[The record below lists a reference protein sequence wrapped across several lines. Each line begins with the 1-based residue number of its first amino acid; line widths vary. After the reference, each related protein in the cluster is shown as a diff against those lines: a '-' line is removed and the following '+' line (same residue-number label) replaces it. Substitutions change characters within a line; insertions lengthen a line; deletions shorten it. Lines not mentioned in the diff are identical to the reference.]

1 MSLTKDQFNDAEL
14 TSFAIEIIKDL
25 YTKPHVDPHDSFI
38 CELAEEIEKELM
50 ANVDPLTSQ
59 ASSSF
64 YTDPSIYLASNTSVS
79 TVSHHHNDLL
89 QAAHVPPINIP
100 YKSLSAPRPQIISC
114 CQLSSNDSFNHALP
128 SLPASPVHSPKCKAL
143 YITFEG
149 DRKRAATYS
158 KGKQRNQLSPKHTH
172 NQRRRH
178 FKSPFHPPPR
188 PQTPVSRK
196 HVQTS
201 IATNAKSMKSDI
213 TSCISPRCRQT
224 ANRNC
229 AIPNFSEMKDVV
241 AIRVTRKTIPQAKQ
255 NDNKRRERSNGL
267 IYNEKRDMRYRSR
280 SNKQVRSK
288 LNRQRARNNARK
300 IRSNS
305 VHANATSPIS
315 AVTNAAGVGNGF
327 VFMKAYK

>member
-89 QAAHVPPINIP
+89 QAVHVPPINIP
-100 YKSLSAPRPQIISC
+100 YKSLSAPRPQIISR

-128 SLPASPVHSPKCKAL
+128 SLPSSPVHSPKC
-143 YITFEG
+143 
-149 DRKRAATYS
+149 
-158 KGKQRNQLSPKHTH
+158 
-172 NQRRRH
+172 NQRR

-241 AIRVTRKTIPQAKQ
+241 AIRVTRKQ

-288 LNRQRARNNARK
+288 LNGQRARNNASK

>member
-1 MSLTKDQFNDAEL
+1 
-14 TSFAIEIIKDL
+14 
-25 YTKPHVDPHDSFI
+25 
-38 CELAEEIEKELM
+38 M

-100 YKSLSAPRPQIISC
+100 YKSLSAPRPQIISR

-128 SLPASPVHSPKCKAL
+128 SLPSSPVHSPKC
-143 YITFEG
+143 
-149 DRKRAATYS
+149 
-158 KGKQRNQLSPKHTH
+158 
-172 NQRRRH
+172 NQRR

-196 HVQTS
+196 HVQT
-201 IATNAKSMKSDI
+201 K
-213 TSCISPRCRQT
+213 PRCRQT
-224 ANRNC
+224 SNRNC
-229 AIPNFSEMKDVV
+229 AIPNFSEMKDLI
-241 AIRVTRKTIPQAKQ
+241 AIRVTKKSIPQPYFGFR
-255 NDNKRRERSNGL
+255 NKTKIKEERDEGYA
-267 IYNEKRDMRYRSR
+267 IRSR

-288 LNRQRARNNARK
+288 LNGQRARNNASK